1 MTNKINEKCCTCTT
15 PEITI
20 KLNKQ
25 GPQGLTGPKGE
36 DGFSPV
42 INVETSNYSTYTLNI
57 TDGNGTFTTPN
68 LKASIPGIGLQGDVL
83 TKNSNVEGDYSF
95 QPLPLA
101 SNTTNGTV
109 TLATYNDIL
118 NPNEDNEDNVI
129 TNNVMDQII
138 QGMVQPKGNYVTTDT
153 EQLITGRKTFQDR
166 IITDGGIYHSVPT
179 ASPSYGEILKYNNEK
194 LVLGNKYDELLINF
208 KGKVQFYNGLINSR
222 RDITINS
229 GDIPRQEVL
238 QVNYGED
245 VYNVITNGDIATAT
259 SLGIVKPDGSTI
271 TVDPDGTIHSQGG
284 GAGGA
289 VIDDANVSTTTV
301 YSSNKTV
308 QVATSLV
315 TDAVTLLNQ
324 TIQELQARVQT
335 LEEQIDGGK
344 A

>member
-36 DGFSPV
+36 DGFSPI

-83 TKNSNVEGDYSF
+83 TKNSNGEGDYSF

-101 SNTTNGTV
+101 SDTTNGTV
-109 TLATYNDIL
+109 TLATYNDVL
-118 NPNEDNEDNVI
+118 NPSEDNEDNVI
-129 TNNVMDQII
+129 TNSVMDQII

-166 IITDGGIYHSVPT
+166 IVTDGGIYHSVPT
-179 ASPSYGEILKYNNEK
+179 ASPSYGEILKYNDGQ
-194 LVLGNKYDELLINF
+194 LVLCNRFDKLNINF
-208 KGKVQFYNGLINSR
+208 AGKVQFYNGLVNSR
-222 RDITINS
+222 RDITIN
-229 GDIPRQEVL
+229 GGVDIPRQEVL

-245 VYNVITNGDIATAT
+245 VYNVITNGDIATTT
-259 SLGIVKPDGSTI
+259 SLGIVKPDGNTI
-271 TVDPDGTIHSQGG
+271 TIDEDGTIHSTGG
-284 GAGGA
+284 GAR
-289 VIDDANVSTTTV
+289 IDDANVSTTTV
-301 YSSNKTV
+301 YSSDKTV

-315 TDAVTLLNQ
+315 TDAVALLNQ
-324 TIQELQARVQT
+324 TIQELEARVKT
-335 LEEQIDGGK
+335 LEEHIDGGK